1 MRVLITGACG
11 FVGRHMAALCAERDC
26 TVVGLGRSVLA
37 GDGSLAGDR
46 SLAAPG
52 EAPPLGD
59 YIQAD
64 LGDASAARAAV
75 RAAAPDRVLHLAAQ
89 ASVPASWEDPRATLE
104 GNLLSTHN
112 LLEAVR
118 AEAPAARVLVAG
130 SGEVYGPV
138 AAERLPVGEQE
149 PLRPQNPYA
158 VSKAASDLL
167 AGFYADA
174 HGLTVVRTRAFNHAG
189 PGQSEAYVVSTLARQ
204 IARAELDPPAGG
216 RVEIALG
223 NAAARRDFTDVR
235 DVVRAY
241 WMLLEHGEQGAFNVC
256 SGAST
261 AVADIVAGL
270 ARHTSL
276 GLDQR
281 TDPARVRSREVME
294 IRGSHDRL
302 TEATGWRPEIAVE
315 AMLGDT
321 VAWWRERLAAG
332 ERA

>member
-1 MRVLITGACG
+1 MRVLITGARG
-11 FVGRHMAALCAERDC
+11 FVGSHLAVLCAERGC
-26 TVVGLGRSVLA
+26 TVIGAGRSALA
-37 GDGSLAGDR
+37 GGSPPTAR
-46 SLAAPG
+46 P
-52 EAPPLGD
+52 EAPLSD

-64 LGDASAARAAV
+64 LTDESATRDAV

-89 ASVPASWEDPRATLE
+89 ASVPASWDDPQGTLE
-104 GNLLSTHN
+104 GNLRSTHN

-118 AEAPAARVLVAG
+118 AEAPGARVLIAG
-130 SGEVYGPV
+130 SGEQYGPV
-138 AAERLPVGEQE
+138 PFERLPVDEHE

-174 HGLTVVRTRAFNHAG
+174 HGLAVVHTRAFNHAG
-189 PGQSEAYVVSTLARQ
+189 PGQSETYVVSTLARQ
-204 IARAELDPPAGG
+204 IARAELDAPAGG

-241 WMLLEHGEQGAFNVC
+241 WLLLEHAAPGVFNVC
-256 SGAST
+256 SGTST
-261 AVADIVAGL
+261 AIADIVAEL

-281 TDPARVRSREVME
+281 TDPARVRSHEVME
-294 IRGSHDRL
+294 IRGSHHRL
-302 TEATGWRPEIAVE
+302 TEATGWRPEIALE
-315 AMLGDT
+315 TMLGDT
-321 VAWWRERLAAG
+321 LDWWRERLAAG
-332 ERA
+332 ERV